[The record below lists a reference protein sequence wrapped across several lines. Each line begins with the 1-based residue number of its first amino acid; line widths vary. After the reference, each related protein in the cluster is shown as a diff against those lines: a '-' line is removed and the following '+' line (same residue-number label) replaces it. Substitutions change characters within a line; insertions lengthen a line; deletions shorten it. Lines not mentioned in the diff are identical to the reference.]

1 MVAESVEF
9 EVYEEKAKRI
19 EEISFQLEYLDR
31 ILPIGSIFRQ
41 DYNALK
47 NQPLALLSNEQ
58 LQVLGSQIA
67 DLQELVRKSKVQP

>member
-1 MVAESVEF
+1 MNID
-9 EVYEEKAKRI
+9 EEKRARI
-19 EEISFQLEYLDR
+19 SEIRVQLKHLDD
-31 ILPIGSIFRQ
+31 ILPYHSVFRQ
-41 DYNALK
+41 DYNELN